1 MTDLFCGAGGSS
13 QGATQVPGVE
23 LRIAANHWQLAVE
36 SHAANFP
43 HADHDTANI
52 SQVDFRRYP
61 ATDLLWASPECTAH
75 SQARGVRRAQS
86 QPDLFGDTLPDEAA
100 LRSRA
105 TMHDVPRALEVGI
118 LRGRPYA
125 GFVVE
130 NVVEA
135 TAWLFWRS
143 WWSAITE
150 DAGYCAHVVSLNSM
164 HAQAAGAP
172 APQSR
177 DRIYVVGHL
186 RRIRCP
192 DLAKWVAPA
201 AWCPSCGMVAA
212 RQSWKPGRSVGRYRQ
227 QYVYV
232 CPTAGCHKPVEPAWL
247 PAAAAI
253 DWALAGTRIG
263 DRPVPLAAKTLAR
276 IEAGLRRYARPIT
289 LEAAG
294 NTFERRPG
302 VRTWPVDHPL
312 TVLHTTASK
321 AVAVGPGMLVPA
333 GGTWNDDARP
343 VAEPMRARTTRDA
356 EALVVP
362 VEGREGVYA
371 RPADGPLRAQ
381 TARLQDALVV
391 PLRANGTAKPAA
403 VDPLPTFAANGQHH
417 ALVMRN
423 NSSRVG
429 DGAEMSTPAGEVLR
443 TLTTAG
449 HQSLIR
455 WGDLVYAYDTGD
467 LAPVGEPLATQT
479 TVQGDALLGS
489 APAVDDC
496 TFRMLEPHE
505 IGAGMAFGPDYRVL
519 GNKRERVRQYG
530 NAVTPPAARDLIAA
544 LVEAI
549 TGEDRD
555 RAS

>member
-1 MTDLFCGAGGSS
+1 MLTLTDLFCGAGGSS
-13 QGATQVPGVE
+13 QGAVAVPGVE

-36 SHAANFP
+36 THAANFP
-43 HADHDTANI
+43 LADHDTANI

-61 ATDLLWASPECTAH
+61 STDLLWASPECTNH

-164 HAQAAGAP
+164 HAQAAGRP

-177 DRIYVVGHL
+177 DRLYVVGHL

-201 AWCPSCGMVAA
+201 AWCPACGMVAA

-232 CPTAGCHKPVEPAWL
+232 CPTAGCHKVVEPAWL

-263 DRPVPLAAKTLAR
+263 DRAVPLAAKTLAR
-276 IEAGLRRYARPIT
+276 IEAGLRRYARPQPF
-289 LEAAG
+289 LA
-294 NTFERRPG
+294 
-302 VRTWPVDHPL
+302 
-312 TVLHTTASK
+312 
-321 AVAVGPGMLVPA
+321 
-333 GGTWNDDARP
+333 
-343 VAEPMRARTTRDA
+343 
-356 EALVVP
+356 
-362 VEGREGVYA
+362 
-371 RPADGPLRAQ
+371 PLRAQ

-391 PLRANGTAKPAA
+391 PLRANGNAKPAV

-423 NSSRVG
+423 NGSRG
-429 DGAEMSTPAGEVLR
+429 DGGEHSTPVSEVLR
-443 TLTTAG
+443 TLTTMG
-449 HQSLIR
+449 HQSLIE
-455 WGDLVYAYDTGD
+455 WDGQLVYAYDTGA
-467 LAPVGEPLATQT
+467 LTVLNEVLPTQT
-479 TVQGDALLGS
+479 TVQGDALLAA

-505 IGAGMAFGPDYRVL
+505 IGAGMAFGPEYRVL

-549 TGEDRD
+549 TGEDVERS
-555 RAS
+555 A